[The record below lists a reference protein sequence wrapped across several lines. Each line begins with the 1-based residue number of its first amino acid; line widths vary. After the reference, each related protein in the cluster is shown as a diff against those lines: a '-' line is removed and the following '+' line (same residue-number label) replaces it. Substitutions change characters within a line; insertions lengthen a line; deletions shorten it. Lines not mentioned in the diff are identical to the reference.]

1 MAACS
6 QQCMF
11 RHGNPHLII
20 FLLIFS
26 VSALTHFSFLV
37 QGREMPKQ
45 LEQDTPQKGGNEE
58 IVVRVRS
65 LIGSRPPRCES
76 RCRNCGH
83 CEAVQVPI
91 VPTFKHQQTSRG
103 SHGFKSVPKNVAYTR
118 GDYLSNYK
126 PMCWKCKCGDLLF
139 NP

>member
-6 QQCMF
+6 HQCMF

-26 VSALTHFSFLV
+26 ISALTHFSFLAH
-37 QGREMPKQ
+37 GREMPKQ
-45 LEQDTPQKGGNEE
+45 LEQDRPQKGNEE
-58 IVVRVRS
+58 NVVRVRS

-103 SHGFKSVPKNVAYTR
+103 SHGFKEVPKHVAYTR